1 MSTRRDPEASLHRDL
16 EDRSHARTVE
26 SDPMERRRFL
36 KVAAAAAAASGAA
49 RRAVRKNVRGEQDY
63 DLGVVL
69 RRSIVGRYDATE
81 DFSNSY
87 YRY

>member
-1 MSTRRDPEASLHRDL
+1 M
-16 EDRSHARTVE
+16 
-26 SDPMERRRFL
+26 L
-36 KVAAAAAAASGAA
+36 KLLGLSRAAADDPAAAASGAA

-69 RRSIVGRYDATE
+69 RRSIVGRYDVTE